1 MSYVMNI
8 PQGIILGV
16 VRVSEVVLVV
26 LVMIVTSML
35 TRFSHWNPTKL

>member
-8 PQGIILGV
+8 VQGVILGV

-26 LVMIVTSML
+26 LVTIVTSML
-35 TRFSHWNPTKL
+35 TRFSHWNPTEL